1 MLLDEFIKK
10 VFTKIAGIVI
20 DTQIVYVYIKVAMT
34 DIKVSK
40 KFQLH
45 NLVQINDPDSNINLI
60 PS

>member
-1 MLLDEFIKK
+1 M
-10 VFTKIAGIVI
+10 ARIVI
-20 DTQIVYVYIKVAMT
+20 DTQILYVYIKVTMT